1 MGAALRIV
9 QAKGKGKKKR
19 RRIENKERK
28 GVRVEGKRS
37 ISSKA
42 EPEKEDV
49 RLLPPIRS
57 KALGTHHET
66 STAAHA

>member
-1 MGAALRIV
+1 MERER
-9 QAKGKGKKKR
+9 KKR

-49 RLLPPIRS
+49 LPPIRS

>member
-1 MGAALRIV
+1 MERERERERER
-9 QAKGKGKKKR
+9 KKR

-42 EPEKEDV
+42 RPEKEDV